1 MGVDREEEK
10 RQKTKAALDQV
21 FRDMAGAMAAG
32 MVHVGV
38 RTGLFKAMA
47 GRGPM
52 AVDAVISA
60 SKLQPRYVEEW
71 LKGMVASGY
80 LAYDPAAQTYALSE
94 EHAYFLASDDT
105 DHFVGGLFAM
115 VPPLLR
121 VAPQVAKAFA
131 DGGGVPFGDF
141 GADCVHALDLINRGQ
156 YETRFAD
163 YWMKSLPDAAARL
176 AGGGRAL
183 DVGCG
188 SGAVVVA
195 LAKAFPKAEIVGID
209 PDAQS
214 VGRARANAPANAKF
228 EVSDT
233 SRFQSAPFDLIT
245 LCDVLHDLA
254 QPLDTL
260 RQIRALLKPDGTLF
274 IIEPKAADHLEDN
287 RNPVAATFYGFSV
300 FHCMTQSLAR
310 GGPGLGTCLGP
321 AATEKLVRQAGY
333 RRFQR
338 LDIKSLTNLFYSA
351 QP

>member
-1 MGVDREEEK
+1 VGVDK
-10 RQKTKAALDQV
+10 QKAKEALDQV

-38 RTGLFKAMA
+38 KTGLFRAMA
-47 GRGPM
+47 GKGPM
-52 AVDAVISA
+52 TAQQVVDLA
-60 SKLQPRYVEEW
+60 KLQKRYVEEW

-80 LAYDPAAQTYALSE
+80 LAYDPGAQTYTLSE

-115 VPPLLR
+115 VPPLMR
-121 VAPQVAKAFA
+121 VAPQVARAFA
-131 DGGGVPFGDF
+131 EGGGVQFGDF

-163 YWMKSLPDAAARL
+163 YWMKSLPEVSAQLAA
-176 AGGGRAL
+176 GGRAL

-188 SGAVVVA
+188 SGAVCAA
-195 LAKAFPKAEIVGID
+195 LARAFPKAGIVGID

-214 VGRARANAPANAKF
+214 VERARANAPVNAKF

-233 SRFQSAPFDLIT
+233 SRFKSAPFDLVT

-254 QPLDTL
+254 EPLKTL
-260 RQIRALLKPDGTLF
+260 QEIRALLKPDGALF
-274 IIEPKAADHLEDN
+274 IIEPRAADRLEDN

-321 AATEKLVRQAGY
+321 AATEQLVRQAGY
-333 RRFQR
+333 SRFQR

>member
-1 MGVDREEEK
+1 MGIDK
-10 RQKTKAALDQV
+10 QKAKEALDQV
-21 FRDMAGAMAAG
+21 FRDMAGAMTAG
-32 MVHVGV
+32 MVHVGIT
-38 RTGLFKAMA
+38 TGLFRAMA
-47 GRGPM
+47 NRGAM
-52 AVDAVISA
+52 SADTVIKA

-80 LAYDPAAQTYALSE
+80 LSYDPGAQTYALSE

-131 DGGGVPFGDF
+131 EGGGVQFEHFGP
-141 GADCVHALDLINRGQ
+141 DCVSALDLINRGQ
-156 YETRFAD
+156 YETRLAD
-163 YWMKSLPDAAARL
+163 YWLKSLPDAAARL
-176 AGGGRAL
+176 AAGGRAL

-188 SGAVVVA
+188 SGAVCGA
-195 LAKAFPKAEIVGID
+195 LAKAFPKAQIIGID
-209 PDAQS
+209 PDEAS
-214 VGRARANAPANAKF
+214 IGKARAHFREGKF
-228 EVSDT
+228 LAVTTSDM
-233 SRFQSAPFDLIT
+233 SRGEGFDLTT

-254 QPLDTL
+254 EPLKTL
-260 RQIRALLKPDGTLF
+260 KEIRALLKPDGTLF
-274 IIEPKAADHLEDN
+274 IVEPKAADKLEEN

-321 AATEKLVRQAGY
+321 AATEALVRQAGY
-333 RRFQR
+333 TRFQR

>member
-1 MGVDREEEK
+1 LGVDR
-10 RQKTKAALDQV
+10 QKAKEALDQV
-21 FRDMAGAMAAG
+21 FRDMAGAMTAG

-38 RTGLFKAMA
+38 KTGLFRAMA
-47 GRGPM
+47 NRGAM
-52 AVDAVISA
+52 TADAVIKT

-80 LAYDPAAQTYALSE
+80 LSYDPAAQTYTLSE

-131 DGGGVPFGDF
+131 EGGGVQFEHFGP
-141 GADCVHALDLINRGQ
+141 DCVSALDLINRGQ
-156 YETRFAD
+156 YESRFAD
-163 YWMKSLPDAAARL
+163 YWLKSLPETAARL
-176 AGGGRAL
+176 AAGGRAL

-188 SGAVVVA
+188 SGAVCGA
-195 LAKAFPKAEIVGID
+195 LAKAFPKAQIIGID
-209 PDAQS
+209 PDAES
-214 VGRARANAPANAKF
+214 IRRARADAPANAKF
-228 EVSDT
+228 EISET
-233 SRFQSAPFDLIT
+233 SKFKSAGFDLVT

-254 QPLDTL
+254 EPLKTL
-260 RQIRALLKPDGTLF
+260 REIRALLKPDGTLF
-274 IIEPKAADHLEDN
+274 IVEPRAADRLEDN

-321 AATEKLVRQAGY
+321 AATEALVRQAGY
-333 RRFQR
+333 TRLQR

>member
-1 MGVDREEEK
+1 MGVDK
-10 RQKTKAALDQV
+10 QKAKEALDQV

-38 RTGLFKAMA
+38 KTGLFRAMA
-47 GRGPM
+47 GKGPM
-52 AVDAVISA
+52 TAQQVVDLA
-60 SKLQPRYVEEW
+60 KLQKRYVEEW

-80 LAYDPAAQTYALSE
+80 LAYDPSAQTYTLSE
-94 EHAYFLASDDT
+94 EHAFFLASDDT

-115 VPPLLR
+115 VPPLMR
-121 VAPQVAKAFA
+121 AAPQVAKAFVE
-131 DGGGVPFGDF
+131 GGGVPFGDF

-156 YETRFAD
+156 YETRFAG
-163 YWMKSLPDAAARL
+163 YWMKSLPGASAKLAA
-176 AGGGRAL
+176 GGRAL

-195 LAKAFPKAEIVGID
+195 LAKAFPKAEIAGID

-214 VGRARANAPANAKF
+214 VERARANAPSNVKL

-233 SRFQSAPFDLIT
+233 SRFKSKPFDLIT

-254 QPLDTL
+254 EPLKTL
-260 RQIRALLKPDGTLF
+260 QEIRALLKPDGTFF
-274 IIEPKAADHLEDN
+274 IVEPRAADRLEDN

-333 RRFQR
+333 SRFQR
-338 LDIKSLTNLFYSA
+338 LDIRSLTNLFYSA

>member
-1 MGVDREEEK
+1 MGVDK
-10 RQKTKAALDQV
+10 QKAKEALDQV
-21 FRDMAGAMAAG
+21 FRDMAGAMTAG

-38 RTGLFKAMA
+38 KTGLFRAMA
-47 GRGPM
+47 DRGAM
-52 AVDAVISA
+52 TADAVIKS

-80 LAYDPAAQTYALSE
+80 LAYDPAAQTYTLSD

-121 VAPQVAKAFA
+121 VAPQVVKAFA
-131 DGGGVPFGDF
+131 EGGGVQFEHFGP
-141 GADCVHALDLINRGQ
+141 DCVSALDLINRGQ

-163 YWMKSLPDAAARL
+163 YWLKSLPDAAARL
-176 AGGGRAL
+176 ATGGRAL

-188 SGAVVVA
+188 SGAVCGA
-195 LAKAFPKAEIVGID
+195 LAKAFPSAEVIGID
-209 PDAQS
+209 PDEAS
-214 VGRARANAPANAKF
+214 IGKARGNFPQGKF
-228 EVSDT
+228 LVATT
-233 SRFQSAPFDLIT
+233 SNMPRGDGFDLIT

-254 QPLDTL
+254 EPLKTL
-260 RQIRALLKPDGTLF
+260 REIRALLKPDGTFF
-274 IIEPKAADHLEDN
+274 IVEPKAADKLEDN

-321 AATEKLVRQAGY
+321 AATEALVRQAGY
-333 RRFQR
+333 TRFQR

>member
-1 MGVDREEEK
+1 VGVDK
-10 RQKTKAALDQV
+10 QKAKEALDQV
-21 FRDMAGAMAAG
+21 FRDMAGAMTAG

-38 RTGLFKAMA
+38 KTGLFRAMVN
-47 GRGPM
+47 RGAM
-52 AVDAVISA
+52 SADAVINA

-80 LAYDPAAQTYALSE
+80 LSYDPAAQTYTLSE
-94 EHAYFLASDDT
+94 EHGYFLASDDT

-121 VAPQVAKAFA
+121 VAPQVAKAFVE
-131 DGGGVPFGDF
+131 GGGVPFEHF
-141 GADCVHALDLINRGQ
+141 GPDCVSALDLINRGQ
-156 YETRFAD
+156 YESRFAD
-163 YWMKSLPDAAARL
+163 YWLKALPETAARL
-176 AGGGRAL
+176 AAGGRAL

-188 SGAVVVA
+188 SGAVCGA
-195 LAKAFPKAEIVGID
+195 LARAFPSAQIIGID
-209 PDAQS
+209 PDAES
-214 VGRARANAPANAKF
+214 IRRARADAPPNAKF
-228 EVSDT
+228 EVSET
-233 SRFQSAPFDLIT
+233 SKFKSAGFDLVT

-254 QPLDTL
+254 EPLQTL
-260 RQIRALLKPDGTLF
+260 REIRALLKPDGTFF
-274 IIEPKAADHLEDN
+274 IVEPRAADRLEDN

-321 AATEKLVRQAGY
+321 AATEALVRQAGY
-333 RRFQR
+333 TRFQR